1 MTSYS
6 ERWRNEV
13 AIPET
18 DYADLLNT
26 AVSQIHASRN
36 AIAIQVNTAA
46 MTTYWNLGKMM
57 EIIMQKHIYTI
68 AEITSLSAPIFKKNR
83 ITNAYI
89 FGSYARGTAN
99 ETSDIDFLVDIE
111 GSNVQM

>member
-1 MTSYS
+1 MP
-6 ERWRNEV
+6 RPV
-13 AIPET
+13 F
-18 DYADLLNT
+18 D
-26 AVSQIHASRN
+26 
-36 AIAIQVNTAA
+36 
-46 MTTYWNLGKMM
+46 
-57 EIIMQKHIYTI
+57 
-68 AEITSLSAPIFKKNR
+68 R